1 MKTIKILQTRMAKM
15 PDISQPMRKFLAHLV
30 HVLLCG
36 KGRYNFTNLSRWSQ
50 FSERTLRRNYDKKF
64 NRDFYGL
71 RKRWRINFFIFS
83 IVSHAGENPVD
94 DLITDG
100 V

>member
-64 NRDFYGL
+64 NRAAAASGTSMSY
-71 RKRWRINFFIFS
+71 
-83 IVSHAGENPVD
+83 
-94 DLITDG
+94 
-100 V
+100 